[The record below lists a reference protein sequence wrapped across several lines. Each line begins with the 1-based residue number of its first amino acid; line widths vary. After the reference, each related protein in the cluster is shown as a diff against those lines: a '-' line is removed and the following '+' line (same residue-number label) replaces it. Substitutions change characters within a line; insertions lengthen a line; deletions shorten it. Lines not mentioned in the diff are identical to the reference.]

1 MNKEQ
6 ARSNMIKQQIR
17 PWNVLDEDTL
27 NLLSIVKRECFVP
40 ENVRSLAFVDTELAL
55 PCGQN
60 MLAPKVEARL
70 LQALAIRPHE
80 QALEI
85 GAGSGYMSA
94 LLAYRARH
102 VTSIEIFPELV
113 ALARNNLSKN
123 GILNA
128 DVVQGNGAI
137 NGSGHYDVICIS
149 GGLGVLPQ
157 KLLSHLNIH
166 GRLIAFIGQAPI
178 MQAQLITHVSHG
190 NYTTTTLFETCVT
203 PLVDT
208 EQSSHFSF

>member
-60 MLAPKVEARL
+60 MLAPKIEAHL

-80 QALEI
+80 KVLEI

-123 GILNA
+123 GIFNA

-137 NGSGHYDVICIS
+137 NWSGHYDVICIS
-149 GGLGVLPQ
+149 GGLRVLPQ
-157 KLLSHLNIH
+157 KLLSHLNIN
-166 GRLIAFIGQAPI
+166 GRLIAFIGQAPT
-178 MQAQLITHVSHG
+178 MQVQLITHVSPG
-190 NYTTTTLFETCVT
+190 NYVTSALFETCVT

>member
-1 MNKEQ
+1 M
-6 ARSNMIKQQIR
+6 A
-17 PWNVLDEDTL
+17 
-27 NLLSIVKRECFVP
+27 
-40 ENVRSLAFVDTELAL
+40 
-55 PCGQN
+55 
-60 MLAPKVEARL
+60 
-70 LQALAIRPHE
+70 
-80 QALEI
+80 
-85 GAGSGYMSA
+85 A
-94 LLAYRARH
+94 LLAYHARH

-113 ALARNNLSKN
+113 ALARSNLSTN

-137 NGSGHYDVICIS
+137 NWSGHYDVVCIS
-149 GGLGVLPQ
+149 GGLRVFPQ
-157 KLLSHLNIH
+157 KLLSHLNIN

-190 NYTTTTLFETCVT
+190 NYTTTALFETCVT